1 MTVVNQV
8 WSILVGTI
16 FLALMMEVWFDTVRF
31 PLETNIMC
39 VYSTADSFDQI
50 DFIFVMGSVQPATH
64 YEAQSDC
71 ELLICLHPLPMS

>member
-8 WSILVGTI
+8 WYILMGTI

-39 VYSTADSFDQI
+39 VYSTADSF
-50 DFIFVMGSVQPATH
+50 VMGSVQPATH
-64 YEAQSDC
+64 CEAQSDF
-71 ELLICLHPLPMS
+71 ELLICLHPLPRS